1 MQLLNIPE
9 ELPRV
14 LMLVMVGIISS
25 LFVAQAAI
33 AATGLP
39 DPANLPRIETQPAP
53 PEITSPNIEK
63 KQDSNY
69 PAGMPETSDIKVN
82 VDYLKFIGNKNVN
95 DEQLTTLLKAYLGRS
110 LGIKE
115 LNQMTALVT
124 RYYRQ
129 HGFMLA
135 EAYLPEQDIAQ
146 NTLEIAVVEGYLGE
160 LKVQAKGR
168 LDEAF
173 LKRMAARDL
182 ANKDVIRESNLVKN
196 ITLIN
201 SLPGVDA
208 VSGLSPGA
216 EVGYSDIDIEVQ
228 ALPLLTGYIGANT
241 YGNRYIG
248 RETIFGGLFLNNL
261 AGRGDRLGLNLK
273 DSNHERQRS
282 AQIGYIVPV
291 HESGTILNLN
301 AGYSDYRLG
310 REFSILGASGQ
321 SSYVSA
327 FLDQPVLRSRQ
338 GNITS
343 RFGLSHKDVSDDVS
357 AFLLKNHRSINAIE
371 LGLFGDW
378 RDTEWNGFN
387 QLGLNLKFADVNFK
401 NSLAESLDETGAQT
415 EGNFV
420 KYNLF
425 GSRIQPL
432 GAAYSLILRAE
443 YQGTNK
449 NLDGTEKLAIG
460 GINRWR
466 EFGELPVSSDRGLIA
481 GVELRKSM
489 LPMTG
494 LASFLPV
501 FKSAEFSPYV
511 FFDYGRG
518 VIDHNALSNDN
529 HVKSSH
535 YGAGV
540 DMQFAKKWMLELMVS
555 QQKSKVEGVN
565 SESETRAWG
574 QIRTEF

>member
-1 MQLLNIPE
+1 MMASLL
-9 ELPRV
+9 V
-14 LMLVMVGIISS
+14 SAIS
-25 LFVAQAAI
+25 VAAPN
-33 AATGLP
+33 LP
-39 DPANLPRIETQPAP
+39 DPANLPRIDTQPSP
-53 PEITSPNIEK
+53 PVITSPNIEK
-63 KQDSNY
+63 KEDLKY
-69 PAGMPETSDIKVN
+69 PAALPDTSSIKVS
-82 VDYLKFIGNKNVN
+82 VKSLKFSGNKNVS
-95 DEQLTTLLKAYLGRS
+95 DEQLTMLLKAYLGQS

-115 LNQMTALVT
+115 LNQMTASVT

-129 HGFMLA
+129 QGYMLA

-146 NTLEIAVVEGYLGE
+146 DTLEIAVVEGYLGE
-160 LKVQAKGR
+160 LRLQVKGN

-173 LKRMAARDL
+173 LKKMASHDL
-182 ANKDVIRESNLVKN
+182 ANNDAIRELNLVKN

-201 SLPGVDA
+201 SLPGVKA
-208 VSGLSPGA
+208 VSELSPGA
-216 EVGYSDIDIEVQ
+216 EVGYSDVEIEVQ
-228 ALPLLTGYIGANT
+228 ALPLLKGYIGANT
-241 YGNRYIG
+241 YGNRFTG
-248 RETIFGGLFLNNL
+248 RETIFAGLFLNNL

-273 DSNHERQRS
+273 SSNGERQRN
-282 AQIGYIVPV
+282 AQLGYIVPI

-310 REFSILGASGQ
+310 GEFSILDATGR

-327 FLDQPVLRSRQ
+327 FLDQAMLRSRQ

-343 RFGLSHKDVSDDVS
+343 RFGLSYKDVSDDVL
-357 AFLLKNHRSINAIE
+357 AFSLENHRSINAIE

-378 RDTEWNGFN
+378 RDSEWNGFN
-387 QLGLNLKFADVNFK
+387 QLGLNLKFAQVDFK
-401 NSLAESLDETGAQT
+401 NSLARSLDETGADT

-420 KYNLF
+420 KYNMF

-432 GAAYSLILRAE
+432 GAAYNLILRAE

-466 EFGELPVSSDRGLIA
+466 EFGELPVSSDRGLIVGA
-481 GVELRKSM
+481 ELRKIMS
-489 LPMTG
+489 PVTG

-501 FKSAEFSPYV
+501 LKSAELSPYV

-529 HVKSSH
+529 HVKSAH

-540 DMQFAKKWMLELMVS
+540 DMQFAKKWVLDLTLS
-555 QQKSKVEGVN
+555 HQKSQIEGVD